1 MSHTVSGFKFNYL
14 FLLTDVHNLYFL
26 EIPNV
31 KHDVKIDFAFASL
44 NQFSTYIQG
53 VSIQTP
59 LFIFHICEV
68 KNKKGLKKL
77 FI

>member
-44 NQFSTYIQG
+44 NQFSTYTGCFYSDATIYF
-53 VSIQTP
+53 SH
-59 LFIFHICEV
+59 L
-68 KNKKGLKKL
+68 
-77 FI
+77 